1 MSVSLHPVSVWSC
14 FLGLLSFRS
23 AVVPGSLVPLRYF
36 PLRRLVT
43 GPVWSRGFL
52 YLITLGPQCPS
63 VVLRRLPSVRRSSL
77 GYGPTRSLS
86 LLRLFGPFLGALL
99 SAPSSFSTSGLLSAR
114 PFGLSPCPLGF
125 SFLLVV
131 SYSLL
136 SPVGFSSGSTA
147 LASLRGQGSSSPGC
161 PCSVPS
167 GCLCSA
173 PFLPLLFLRYL
184 CGLVIVFSPG

>member
-1 MSVSLHPVSVWSC
+1 M
-14 FLGLLSFRS
+14 
-23 AVVPGSLVPLRYF
+23 VPGSLVPLRYL
-36 PLRRLVT
+36 PLRLLVPVPSGW

-52 YLITLGPQCPS
+52 YLSKLGPQCPS
-63 VVLRRLPSVRRSSL
+63 VVLHRRPSL

-86 LLRLFGPFLGALL
+86 LLRLFGPFLGVLL

-114 PFGLSPCPLGF
+114 PFGLSLFF
-125 SFLLVV
+125 SAGSELLP
-131 SYSLL
+131 SLPVR
-136 SPVGFSSGSTA
+136 SVGFSSGCTA

-173 PFLPLLFLRYL
+173 PFLPLLFLRCL
-184 CGLVIVFSPG
+184 CGLVFVFSPG